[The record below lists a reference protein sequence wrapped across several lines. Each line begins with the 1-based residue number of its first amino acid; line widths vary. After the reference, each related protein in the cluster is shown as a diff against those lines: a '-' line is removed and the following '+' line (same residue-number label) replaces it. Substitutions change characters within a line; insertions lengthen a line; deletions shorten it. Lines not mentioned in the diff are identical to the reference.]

1 MNLTRL
7 TPRFSHRLLSEA
19 LEDSPVVLI
28 HGPRQCGKSTLA
40 RMLGDSMGY
49 DYMTFDND
57 VTRDFALNDPLGFVD
72 SLPER
77 IILDEVQRVPQLFT
91 SFKAVVDKDRQPGRF
106 LLTGSANILLLPKLA
121 DSLAGRMAI
130 QRLYPFAQCE
140 LEGQASDFLDRLFT
154 ADFPMRQV
162 DRLKDNLLERIVS
175 GGYPP
180 ALSRPEGRRRDVWYR
195 DYLDTVVQR
204 DVREISHIRALDAL
218 PRLLQMT
225 AVRTAQLLNLTEL
238 ASAFQ
243 LSRPTIGEYLTL
255 LENIF
260 LVERLPPWHSN
271 QTSRLVKT
279 PKLHMGDTGLACS
292 LLGLT
297 TDVLKH
303 ERDRLGP
310 LLETFVYQEL
320 RRLASWHDRRHDFF
334 HYRDKDQVEVDI
346 VIDRG
351 IAELAGVEVKAAA
364 TVKATDFK
372 GLQRLQKL
380 AGERFAA
387 GVVLYDG
394 EICIRFAEKLFAVPL
409 RWLWDRP

>member
-1 MNLTRL
+1 MTLTRL
-7 TPRFSHRLLSEA
+7 TPRLSHGILSQA

-28 HGPRQCGKSTLA
+28 HGPRQCGKSTIA
-40 RMLGDSMGY
+40 RMLGDAMGY
-49 DYMTFDND
+49 VYMTFDND
-57 VTRDFALNDPLGFVD
+57 VVRDFALNDPIGFVD
-72 SLPER
+72 ELPGR
-77 IILDEVQRVPQLFT
+77 VILDEVQRVPHLFT
-91 SFKAVVDKDRQPGRF
+91 SLKAAVDSNRQPGRF

-140 LEGQASDFLDRLFT
+140 LEGQASDFLDRLF
-154 ADFPMRQV
+154 ASDFPMRQV
-162 DRLKDNLLERIVS
+162 ERLKDNLLERVVS

-204 DVREISHIRALDAL
+204 DVREITHIRALDSL

-238 ASAFQ
+238 SSAFQ
-243 LSRPTIGEYLTL
+243 LSRPTVGEYLTL

-260 LVERLPPWHSN
+260 LMERLPPWHSN
-271 QTSRLVKT
+271 QTSRLIKS

-297 TDVLKH
+297 ADVLKL
-303 ERDRLGP
+303 ERSRLGP

-320 RRLASWHDRRHDFF
+320 RRLASWHDRHHDFF

-346 VIDRG
+346 VIERG
-351 IAELAGVEVKAAA
+351 ITQLVGVEVKAAA
-364 TVKATDFK
+364 TVTPADFK
-372 GLQRLQKL
+372 GLQRLQQV
-380 AGERFAA
+380 AGQRFMG

-394 EICIRFAEKLFAVPL
+394 EMSIRFAEKLFAVPL
-409 RWLWDRP
+409 RWLWDSP

>member
-1 MNLTRL
+1 MNLTSL
-7 TPRFSHRLLSEA
+7 KPRFSHHILSQA
-19 LEDSPVVLI
+19 LGDSSVVLI

-40 RMLGDSMGY
+40 RMLGDAVGY
-49 DYMTFDND
+49 DYMTFDSD
-57 VTRDFALNDPLGFVD
+57 VIRDFAVNDPIGFVD
-72 SLPER
+72 RLPER
-77 IILDEVQRVPQLFT
+77 VILDEVQRVPQLFT
-91 SFKAVVDKDRQPGRF
+91 SLKAAVDKDRQPGRF

-140 LEGQASDFLDRLFT
+140 LEGQASDFLDRLF
-154 ADFPMRQV
+154 ASDFPMRQV

-204 DVREISHIRALDAL
+204 DVHDITRIRSLDAL

-243 LSRPTIGEYLTL
+243 LARPTIGEYLTL

-260 LVERLPPWHSN
+260 LMERLPPWHSN
-271 QTSRLVKT
+271 HTSRLIKS

-297 TDVLKH
+297 TEVLTR
-303 ERDRLGP
+303 ERGRLGP
-310 LLETFVYQEL
+310 LLETFVYQEI

-346 VIDRG
+346 VIERG
-351 IAELAGVEVKAAA
+351 ITQLAGVEVKAAA
-364 TVKATDFK
+364 TVTAADFK
-372 GLQRLQKL
+372 GLQRLQKV

-394 EICIRFAEKLFAVPL
+394 EMSLRFAEKLFAVPL

>member
-1 MNLTRL
+1 MTLTRL
-7 TPRFSHRLLSEA
+7 TPRLSHGILSQA

-28 HGPRQCGKSTLA
+28 HGPRQCGKSTIA
-40 RMLGDSMGY
+40 RMLGDAMGY
-49 DYMTFDND
+49 AYMTFDND
-57 VTRDFALNDPLGFVD
+57 VVRDFALNDPIGFVD
-72 SLPER
+72 ELPDRVSLG
-77 IILDEVQRVPQLFT
+77 EVQRVPQLFT
-91 SFKAVVDKDRQPGRF
+91 TLKAVVDKDRQPGRF

-140 LEGQASDFLDRLFT
+140 LEGQASDFLDRLF
-154 ADFPMRQV
+154 ASDFPMRQV
-162 DRLKDNLLERIVS
+162 ERLKDNLLERVVS

-204 DVREISHIRALDAL
+204 DVREITHIRALDAL

-238 ASAFQ
+238 SSAFQ
-243 LSRPTIGEYLTL
+243 LSRPTVGEYLTL

-260 LVERLPPWHSN
+260 LMERLPPWHSN
-271 QTSRLVKT
+271 QTSRLIKS

-297 TDVLKH
+297 ADVLKL
-303 ERDRLGP
+303 ERSRLGP

-320 RRLASWHDRRHDFF
+320 RRLASWHDRHHDFF

-346 VIDRG
+346 VIERG
-351 IAELAGVEVKAAA
+351 ITQLVGVEVKAAA
-364 TVKATDFK
+364 TVTPADFK
-372 GLQRLQKL
+372 GLQRLQQV
-380 AGERFAA
+380 AGQRFMG

-394 EICIRFAEKLFAVPL
+394 EMSIRFAEKLFAVPL
-409 RWLWDRP
+409 RWLWESP